1 MTLILCCFWFCFV
14 FFPVCFFFSP
24 VCGDWET
31 QKHTNLMWFLTC
43 GLQISVQALN
53 YFRNCQNSSVKK
65 ADATLVYLS
74 AAVKDTSLLCQNLQ
88 IWGTKKPLS
97 SSTSHSLSFYPKR
110 IFKASFT
117 LQQVRAELSQK
128 SKRLER
134 WSAKGARKF
143 HFIYYGITE
152 YPELEGTHREH
163 WVQVLSCGTGFQMQE
178 STCREN

>member
-1 MTLILCCFWFCFV
+1 
-14 FFPVCFFFSP
+14 
-24 VCGDWET
+24 
-31 QKHTNLMWFLTC
+31 MWFLTC

-65 ADATLVYLS
+65 VDATLVYLS

-117 LQQVRAELSQK
+117 LQQVRAEPSQK

-134 WSAKGARKF
+134 GSAKGARKF
-143 HFIYYGITE
+143 HLFIMESQNILSWRGTQGSLSPN
-152 YPELEGTHREH
+152 PELWNRFPNSRKY
-163 WVQVLSCGTGFQMQE
+163 L
-178 STCREN
+178 